1 MPEGTALERAIGY
14 RFLQPQLLSQALT
27 HPSYALGHGVRDNQ
41 RLEYLGDAVLQLCVT
56 RRLFDLF
63 PDLNEGQLSKR
74 RAALVCEA
82 SLCEAAK
89 RFGLGEALRLDHGE
103 QVTGGRDKPSVLADA
118 MEAVIAATYLDGGLE
133 AAAALV
139 DRALGQYDA
148 LGVVTPDAKTALQEY
163 LQALGK
169 PTPTYRITGEEGP
182 PHARVFTAEALIGER
197 PAGQGQGASKKIA
210 QQQAAQQA
218 LDALMQRA

>member
-1 MPEGTALERAIGY
+1 MPEGTAVERAIGY
-14 RFLQPQLLSQALT
+14 RFDRQQLLSQALT
-27 HPSYALGHGVRDNQ
+27 HPSYALGHGAQDNQ

-56 RRLFDLF
+56 RRLYDLY

-82 SLCEAAK
+82 SLCEAARK
-89 RFGLGEALRLDHGE
+89 FGLGEALRLDHGE

-148 LGVVTPDAKTALQEY
+148 LGAVTPDAKTALQEY

-182 PHARVFTAEALIGER
+182 PHARIFTAEVMIGDH
-197 PAGQGQGASKKIA
+197 PHGQGQGISKKIA

-218 LDALMQRA
+218 LDALMRRA